1 MLERIFA
8 FSTWTKL
15 VPEVTK
21 TTVTGC
27 LEPSL
32 GRIVNPGASVIYPG
46 ARGGISIGATT
57 LRIRECLSPVRPKAV
72 IRNRAGRSEDVN

>member
-1 MLERIFA
+1 MDKAGPGSHQDNSDRMLRAQF
-8 FSTWTKL
+8 
-15 VPEVTK
+15 
-21 TTVTGC
+21 
-27 LEPSL
+27 

>member
-8 FSTWTKL
+8 FSMWTKL

-32 GRIVNPGASVIYPG
+32 GRIVNPGASVIYPE

-57 LRIRECLSPVRPKAV
+57 LRISSWIVTSQTQSSNKKQ
-72 IRNRAGRSEDVN
+72 GRKK